1 MSASEEFCIVGAGN
15 WGLTMA
21 CVLGKKGF
29 NVRVWDHNAERA
41 LKTELERESR
51 AYLPGTKLP
60 ITVGVGTELTTLMDG
75 VNTVLLALPV
85 PALRG
90 VLKEH
95 WALFKPGTTIVSL
108 AKGIEFE
115 TGMRASQI
123 IEDVLGAGVR
133 ENVVVLSGPN
143 LAPEIV
149 RESPTSSVVAGAGEA
164 ACKRVQQDVSTPYF
178 RLYTSH
184 DVVGVELGGA
194 LKNTAAIA
202 CGIIDELG
210 LGNNS
215 RGSLMT
221 RALAE
226 ITRLGV
232 ALGAEPL
239 TFVGLSGMGDL
250 VATCTSELS
259 RNHSVGRY
267 VARGLTLDEIRHRMR
282 MVAEGINTT
291 RSALKLARGAD
302 VPMPITE
309 EIHAILF
316 ERKDPKAAIRDLMLR
331 ELKRENEYVLKGRTT
346 A

>member
-1 MSASEEFCIVGAGN
+1 VSAEKEFCIVGAGN

-29 NVRVWDHNAERA
+29 NVRVWDHNPDRA

-51 AYLPGTKLP
+51 VYLPGTKLP

-75 VNTVLLALPV
+75 VQTVLLALPV

-95 WALFKPGTTIVSL
+95 WALFRPGMTIVSL

-115 TGMRASQI
+115 TGFRASQI
-123 IEDVLGAGVR
+123 VEDVLGAPVR
-133 ENVVVLSGPN
+133 EHVVVLSGPN

-149 RESPTSSVVAGAGEA
+149 RESPTSSVVAGASDVA
-164 ACKRVQQDVSTPYF
+164 ARKVQQDVSTPYF

-194 LKNTAAIA
+194 LKNIAAIA

-267 VARGLTLDEIRHRMR
+267 VARGLTLDEIRNRMR

-291 RSALKLARGAD
+291 RSALKLAAGAG

-309 EIHAILF
+309 EIHQILF
-316 ERKDPKAAIRDLMLR
+316 ERKDPRVAIRDLMLR

>member
-1 MSASEEFCIVGAGN
+1 MSSAKEFCVVGAGN

-29 NVRVWDHNAERA
+29 NVRVWDHNPERA

-60 ITVGVGTELTTLMDG
+60 ISVGVGTEMTTLMDG
-75 VNTVLLALPV
+75 VETVLLAIPV

-95 WALFKPGTTIVSL
+95 WALFRSGMTIVSL

-115 TGMRASQI
+115 TGYRASQI

-133 ENVVVLSGPN
+133 EQVVVLSGPN

-149 RESPTSSVVAGAGEA
+149 RESPTSSVVAGTGDA
-164 ACKRVQQDVSTPYF
+164 ACKRVQQDLSTPYF

-194 LKNTAAIA
+194 LKNIAAIA

-215 RGSLMT
+215 KGSLMT

-267 VARGLTLDEIRHRMR
+267 VARGLTLDEIRNRMR

-291 RSALKLARGAD
+291 RSALKLAAGAK

-309 EIHAILF
+309 EIHQILF
-316 ERKDPKAAIRDLMLR
+316 EKKDPRVAIRDLMVR